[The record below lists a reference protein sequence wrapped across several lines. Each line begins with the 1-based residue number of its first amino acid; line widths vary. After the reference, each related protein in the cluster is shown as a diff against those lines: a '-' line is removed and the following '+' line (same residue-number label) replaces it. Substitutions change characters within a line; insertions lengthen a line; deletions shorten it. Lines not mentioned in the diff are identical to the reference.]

1 MDDAGVELVLEY
13 YVGVEFESGSAM
25 GSAKR
30 ASVFLWEV
38 PGDKV

>member
-1 MDDAGVELVLEY
+1 MDDAGVELVFEHY
-13 YVGVEFESGSAM
+13 MGVEFESGSAA
-25 GSAKR
+25 GSTER